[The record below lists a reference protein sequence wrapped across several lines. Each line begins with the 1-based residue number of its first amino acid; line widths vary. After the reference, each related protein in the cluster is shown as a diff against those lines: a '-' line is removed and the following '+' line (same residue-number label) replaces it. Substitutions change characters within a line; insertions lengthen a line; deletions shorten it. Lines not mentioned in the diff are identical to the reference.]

1 MKILFN
7 PTNGDVLGYG
17 EEILGGIEYPLD
29 TGVSPDI
36 LCFAGAVQ
44 LVNGVVIQNPTWVH
58 PKPPVLPR

>member
-7 PTNGDVLGYG
+7 PNGDVLGYG
-17 EEILGGIEYPLD
+17 EEILGAIEYPLD
-29 TGVSPDI
+29 TGVSLDM

-58 PKPPVLPR
+58 PNPPVLPR